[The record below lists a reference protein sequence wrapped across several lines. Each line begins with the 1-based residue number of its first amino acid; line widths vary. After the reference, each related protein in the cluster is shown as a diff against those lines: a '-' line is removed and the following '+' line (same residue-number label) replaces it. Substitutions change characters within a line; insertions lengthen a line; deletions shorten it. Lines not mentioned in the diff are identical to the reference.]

1 MQLAGRTILLTG
13 GGSGIGRELA
23 MQLANK
29 GNSILICGRRL
40 EALEETATASS
51 DIHPYRCDL
60 TSTDDIQGMLDA
72 IERDGHRVDTL
83 ISNAAI
89 FAFQSLSGNLD
100 LGVAKQIVDANLSA
114 PIELTQRLLE
124 RLRAA
129 ADPTIVMVGSP
140 AGLGPLAETPIYSSS
155 KAGLHV
161 YTLCLRHH
169 LDGEVRVIEV
179 FPPTVDTPML
189 AEKKWKKK
197 MSSGGVRATYAAWN
211 RARAGRDLDRREPD
225 VSAPAPGAFAEAAIP
240 RDQRLRAARV
250 RIASR
255 IRAGLDR
262 RNGMT

>member
-1 MQLAGRTILLTG
+1 
-13 GGSGIGRELA
+13 
-23 MQLANK
+23 
-29 GNSILICGRRL
+29 
-40 EALEETATASS
+40 
-51 DIHPYRCDL
+51 
-60 TSTDDIQGMLDA
+60 MLDA

-197 MSSGGVRATYAAWN
+197 MSSEEC
-211 RARAGRDLDRREPD
+211 ARRMLRGIEREQEEIWIGESQMFRLLRR
-225 VSAPAPGAFAEAAIP
+225 VLSP
-240 RDQRLRAARV
+240 RRLFRV
-250 RIASR
+250 IN
-255 IRAGLDR
+255 DYVPPEYE
-262 RNGMT
+262 